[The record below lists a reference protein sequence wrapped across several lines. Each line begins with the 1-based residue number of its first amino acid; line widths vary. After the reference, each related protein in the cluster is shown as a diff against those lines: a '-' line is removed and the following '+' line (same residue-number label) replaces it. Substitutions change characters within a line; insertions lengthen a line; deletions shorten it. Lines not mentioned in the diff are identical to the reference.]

1 MRGILHASWAAIAV
15 LTSVCPTVAANEPHA
30 PASIC
35 HRDELLDSVDRTMA
49 ERIAYGQVDRATII
63 EQPTQDPRVV
73 RCDAC
78 LVVFTYDTRVYGAR
92 PAMHCQALHF
102 DVQSLT
108 DGYRVL
114 DVR

>member
-1 MRGILHASWAAIAV
+1 MRGLWHAAWAAIAV
-15 LTSVCPTVAANEPHA
+15 LTSVCPAVAGNEPHA

-35 HRDELLDSVDRTMA
+35 HRGELLDSVDRTLA
-49 ERIAYGQVDRATII
+49 GRQAYSQIDRATIT
-63 EQPTQDPRVV
+63 EQPTHDPAVV
-73 RCDAC
+73 RCGAC

-92 PAMHCQALHF
+92 AAMHCQPLHF

-108 DGYRVL
+108 DGLRVL